1 MFAVYGTLLL
11 CGGLVFFFVMLH
23 FHRRPGVAHWLAT
36 RWVGEVTVFTSMM
49 ISLMGIA
56 LVGRFFIQFG
66 KQVFGVAEGLEVAA
80 ILIASYVVIW
90 KSYLP
95 PPAEDGPT
103 PSVGIE
109 TGKPRPAA
117 GASGGRK
124 AA

>member
-1 MFAVYGTLLL
+1 MFAVYGTLLF

-56 LVGRFFIQFG
+56 LVGRFFIQYG
-66 KQVFGVAEGLEVAA
+66 KQVFGMAEGLEVAA
-80 ILIASYVVIW
+80 ILIASYVVIR

-103 PSVGIE
+103 PAVGIE

-117 GASGGRK
+117 GASSRRK